1 MLPVHCPLPLQFYDA
16 HELAWGMFFR
26 DGRTGAKWMC
36 PAMINACCMPWKDY
50 TQLRMGVEN
59 GDAFRVR
66 AVHSTVW
73 PLSCLQQLSSLTRI
87 AC

>member
-1 MLPVHCPLPLQFYDA
+1 MLCPRAFLVRMTASCFSTLTALPPLQFYDA

-36 PAMINACCMPWKDY
+36 PAIINAFCMPWKDY

-66 AVHSTVW
+66 TA
-73 PLSCLQQLSSLTRI
+73 
-87 AC
+87 